1 MTLSRGGSWVL
12 FLTALLIVSAW
23 PPDKDRSLAVKAV
36 NWAADPTGTLPIL
49 PEQLG
54 FGLGDDVSA
63 VEARDAMVR
72 RYDELFNRDAFTR
85 SRLELK
91 VAADPLNPSTERQV
105 LLFFGIVVVFLAMR
119 PKAHR

>member
-63 VEARDAMVR
+63 VEGRDAMVR

-91 VAADPLNPSTERQV
+91 VAADPLNPSTERQ
-105 LLFFGIVVVFLAMR
+105 LLLLLGVVVAFLTMR
-119 PKAHR
+119 PTAHR